1 MYCLNCLSAS
11 CMAHRSANGPYTSVH
26 HDLLLLTVISECTHN
41 HLYFDDSDAPMTFI
55 DDSDDFSR

>member
-1 MYCLNCLSAS
+1 MYCLNCLAS
-11 CMAHRSANGPYTSVH
+11 CTHRSANGPYAIAGSVH

-55 DDSDDFSR
+55 DD